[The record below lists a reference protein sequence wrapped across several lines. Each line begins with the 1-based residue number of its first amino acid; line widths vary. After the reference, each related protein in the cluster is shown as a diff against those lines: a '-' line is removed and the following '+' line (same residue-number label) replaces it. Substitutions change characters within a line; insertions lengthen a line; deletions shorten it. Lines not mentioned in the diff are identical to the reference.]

1 MIDIQYFSNYREYHR
16 AKKEEWWKY
25 TFKPTGILGKEQMGK
40 SNEAITSME
49 FTRYKV
55 CRFLWLIT
63 RIAAIRLIRQR
74 QCVSTPQT
82 LADPERGDSR
92 VIKYKN
98 AMADFVKLIRYIIN
112 ASLIVYAVVSD
123 RGIKI

>member
-1 MIDIQYFSNYREYHR
+1 
-16 AKKEEWWKY
+16 
-25 TFKPTGILGKEQMGK
+25 
-40 SNEAITSME
+40 ME

-74 QCVSTPQT
+74 QCVSTPQAV
-82 LADPERGDSR
+82 ADPERGDSR

-98 AMADFVKLIRYIIN
+98 AMADFEKLIRYIIN